1 MPWVKGI
8 VSGCI
13 EDDGR
18 IIAMTREIE
27 VVATPK
33 PRTFEESGSD
43 AEAFDRLQRRVPGEF
58 ETVAHFGG
66 ATAVL
71 VRFNA
76 LALLSDSL
84 MAKLVQKYGTWGDT
98 AFMAPVRN
106 IAGGGR
112 WNDAE
117 PCGGMFEGEKG
128 GWSFEWLEETCE
140 LGVFKDD
147 GWCKFVLPQELS
159 SFQEAFDR
167 QQKFWW
173 SVVRPGFSCRHEA
186 PIQFLPIGKDL
197 FDGVHG
203 IITAGPVG
211 DFAPTRIAELHLE
224 GLGWRFLDTETM
236 DVNRG
241 KEMPHYVPL
250 HRKVVAIVPREGKAP
265 LVLELHPEG
274 HLHPGG
280 HHFVLCGENVE
291 LCVTHIAKAVLEAL
305 GWIPAKEAR

>member
-8 VSGCI
+8 VSGRI

-18 IIAMTREIE
+18 IIAMTRDIE
-27 VVATPK
+27 VVQTDK

-43 AEAFDRLQRRVPGEF
+43 AAVFDRLQRRVAGAF

-71 VRFNA
+71 VRSDA
-76 LALLSDSL
+76 LALLSDPL
-84 MAKLVQKYGTWGDT
+84 MAKLVQKYGLWDDT
-98 AFMAPVRN
+98 TFIAPVRTTS
-106 IAGGGR
+106 GGGR

-117 PCGGMFEGEKG
+117 PCGGMFEGEKD
-128 GWSFEWLEETCE
+128 GWPFEWLEETCE
-140 LGVFKDD
+140 LGVFRED
-147 GWCKFVLPQELS
+147 GWLRFILPEELR

-167 QQKFWW
+167 RQSFWW

-186 PIQFLPIGKDL
+186 PIRFLPIGRDH
-197 FDGVHG
+197 FDGIHG

-211 DFAPTRIAELHLE
+211 DFAITRIAQLYLE
-224 GLGWRFLDTETM
+224 GTGWHFLDTESRPG
-236 DVNRG
+236 NRDKG
-241 KEMPHYVPL
+241 EPEWVPL

-265 LVLELHPEG
+265 LMLELHPEG

-280 HHFVLCGENVE
+280 LHLAIDGENKE
-291 LCVTHIAKAVLEAL
+291 LVVTHIGKAVLEAL
-305 GWIPAKEAR
+305 GWFR